1 MCTTETNMADYE
13 QAKTGISICVRI
25 TSF

>member
-1 MCTTETNMADYE
+1 MYTTETNMADYE
-13 QAKTGISICVRI
+13 QAKTGINICVRM